1 MGGVSGYSNMK
12 MEFMLILMF
21 AFYVSYMPI
30 LNTQMKHMD
39 TLHFYLKV

>member
-12 MEFMLILMF
+12 MEFMLVLMF
-21 AFYVSYMPI
+21 AFYVSYMP
-30 LNTQMKHMD
+30 NTQMKHMD